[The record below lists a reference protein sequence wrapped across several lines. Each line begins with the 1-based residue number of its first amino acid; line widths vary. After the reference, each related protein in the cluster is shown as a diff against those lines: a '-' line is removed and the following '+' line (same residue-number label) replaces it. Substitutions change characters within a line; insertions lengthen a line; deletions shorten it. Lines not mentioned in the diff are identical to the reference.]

1 MMPDSHD
8 NRRAVGRSDIE
19 KGALLFFKGQIGAH
33 GCNVIDISDGGAKLR
48 THNLSVLPNT
58 FELTFD
64 NFLTIRQCRLI
75 WRDGDF
81 LGLAFENLKT
91 LPHRMSL
98 MSHSAD

>member
-1 MMPDSHD
+1 MIPDSHD
-8 NRRAVGRSDIE
+8 NRRAVDRAGIE
-19 KGALLFFKGQIGAH
+19 KGALLFFKGQIGAR

-75 WRDGDF
+75 WRDSDF
-81 LGLAFENLKT
+81 LGVAFEN
-91 LPHRMSL
+91 
-98 MSHSAD
+98 

>member
-19 KGALLFFKGQIGAH
+19 KGALLFFKGQIGAR
-33 GCNVIDISDGGAKLR
+33 GCNVIDISHGGAKLR

-75 WRDGDF
+75 WRDSDF
-81 LGLAFENLKT
+81 LGVAFENKKA
-91 LPHRMSL
+91 LPHRMS
-98 MSHSAD
+98 

>member
-1 MMPDSHD
+1 MPGSND
-8 NRRAVGRSDIE
+8 NRRAVGRAGIE
-19 KGALLFFKGQIGAH
+19 KSALLFFKGQIGAR
-33 GCNVIDISDGGAKLR
+33 GCNVIDISNCGAKLR

-81 LGLAFENLKT
+81 LGLAFEN
-91 LPHRMSL
+91 
-98 MSHSAD
+98 